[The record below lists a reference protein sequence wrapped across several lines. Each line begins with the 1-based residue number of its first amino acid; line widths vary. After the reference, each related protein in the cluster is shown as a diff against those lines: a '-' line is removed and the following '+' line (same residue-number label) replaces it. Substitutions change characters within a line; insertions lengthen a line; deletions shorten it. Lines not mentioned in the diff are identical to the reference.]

1 MISIH
6 DFNVG
11 SSIYSNGMA
20 MAYIN
25 IFKPEAINV
34 DLNDDLVQQ
43 NITKKEWFNQ
53 NFSDGIS
60 IADVI
65 EKPEKHRNHYDR
77 MVKADMQYPIIIW
90 KEKKLVTD
98 GNHRLG
104 HAHMNGH
111 TRIKAFVLDNEIMNK
126 VKLGK
131 FKTPKEYA
139 EVISK
144 YNLNT
149 IIELFYKNFCH

>member
-77 MVKADMQYPIIIW
+77 MVKADM
-90 KEKKLVTD
+90 
-98 GNHRLG
+98 
-104 HAHMNGH
+104 
-111 TRIKAFVLDNEIMNK
+111 
-126 VKLGK
+126 
-131 FKTPKEYA
+131 
-139 EVISK
+139 
-144 YNLNT
+144 
-149 IIELFYKNFCH
+149 